1 MKLQIVCLLGLKQL
15 YHSLLGKEMTMIR
28 VINLAS
34 FKKLAVLAIIVF
46 LFGCAPGSSLT
57 YFHDPS
63 MDFAAVRSVAVMPFE
78 NLSREARA
86 GERVRDIFA
95 NSLLSTGAVY
105 VIPSGE
111 VSRGIARAGILNP
124 AVPSLEEIGKFA
136 GIIKVDAV
144 ITGSVTE
151 YGQVRSGS
159 TTANVISMNVQMIEV
174 QALRTVWTASATKG
188 GVSIWDRLFG
198 SGGEPMN
205 DVTMAAVAD
214 VIDKLFL

>member
-1 MKLQIVCLLGLKQL
+1 MKREVVCLLWLKQH
-15 YHSLLGKEMTMIR
+15 YHSIFGKEITMNR
-28 VINLAS
+28 VISVAK
-34 FKKLAVLAIIVF
+34 FKKVVVSAIVVF
-46 LFGCAPGSSLT
+46 LLGCAPASSLT
-57 YFHDPS
+57 YFHDPN

-78 NLSREARA
+78 NLTRESQA
-86 GERVRDIFA
+86 GARVRDVFA

-144 ITGSVTE
+144 ITGTVTE

-159 TTANVISMNVQMIEV
+159 ANANVIAMNVQMIEV
-174 QALRTVWTASATKG
+174 QALRTVWSASATEG
-188 GVSIWDRLFG
+188 GITIWDRLFG
-198 SGGEPMN
+198 AGGKPLN
-205 DVTMAAVAD
+205 DVTMKAVTD
-214 VIDKLFL
+214 VIDKLFM